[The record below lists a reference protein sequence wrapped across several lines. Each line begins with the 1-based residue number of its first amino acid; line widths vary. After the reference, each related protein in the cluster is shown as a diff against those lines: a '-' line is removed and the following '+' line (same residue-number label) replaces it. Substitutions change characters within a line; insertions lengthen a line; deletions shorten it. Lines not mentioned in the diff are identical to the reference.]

1 VALRWRGCKAAA
13 KLGGCAEDASVRVL
27 ILEDDLRLRDVIVRN
42 LERLGLACDVS
53 GTLAEADELLA
64 LHAYDLL
71 LLDRRLPDGDGLD
84 LCRRSRHHGFGNSIL
99 MLTALDD
106 PRSTV
111 EGLADGA
118 DDYLGKPFDLDV
130 LQARVMALLR
140 RNRRRPVSELLRGGL
155 CLNAFRRELT
165 CNGVPLAVTARELA
179 ILEALLRA
187 DGGVVSREELMEQA
201 WGERLEPMSNTID
214 VLISRLRRK
223 LQRAGS
229 SVGLEAVRGLGYRL
243 E

>member
-1 VALRWRGCKAAA
+1 M
-13 KLGGCAEDASVRVL
+13 RVL
-27 ILEDDLRLRDVIVRN
+27 IVEDDRRLRDVIVRN
-42 LERLGLACDVS
+42 LERLGLACDVA
-53 GTLAEADELLA
+53 GCVAEADELLA
-64 LHAYDLL
+64 LHLYDLL

-84 LCRRSRHHGFGNSIL
+84 LCRRSRRNGFGNSIL
-99 MLTALDD
+99 VLTALDD

-140 RNRRRPVSELLRGGL
+140 RNQRRPVSELSRHGLR
-155 CLNAFRRELT
+155 LNAFRRELR
-165 CNGVPLAVTARELA
+165 CNGATLPVTARELA
-179 ILEALLRA
+179 ILEVLLRA

-214 VLISRLRRK
+214 VLVSRLRRK

-229 SVGLEAVRGLGYRL
+229 TAAPEAVRGLGYRL